1 MDPQKAVLS
10 LCVTRS
16 TQKQPHPYGGG
27 LTQQTAP
34 WPCGSGLGSSPGS
47 LFREVASVKP
57 RTLSESLLPCEK
69 KHEDNGNYWS
79 SGVTSNAML
88 CAVVFCRLKTHEW
101 CLTPQYLWAG
111 WIQRLLCSGGSTP
124 PLGAPARA
132 PAAPLSPPSSLCAP
146 AWLPLPLAPMV
157 FLTPFLAGAPQPLS
171 SALRLYVPLFR
182 PSGKP
187 A

>member
-1 MDPQKAVLS
+1 MLS

-69 KHEDNGNYWS
+69 KHEDNGSYWS

-124 PLGAPARA
+124 PLGERPHTPQLLRCPRLPHSALR
-132 PAAPLSPPSSLCAP
+132 LL
-146 AWLPLPLAPMV
+146 LPLPLAPMV